1 VRRALIA
8 AVLLLAAR
16 PAHAQQCHAWNGAAW
31 RAPGLQVGVRIDA
44 AGYRNRSYQGDF
56 EGLAPLL
63 GWSHRRVSIQAMLPT
78 YRLVRNGLARVGVGD
93 LALAARVP
101 IPGWSHHDL
110 TSGLGL
116 AATFPTGSADAGLGM
131 GHVMLMP
138 EFWWMLN
145 RGRVVLYGTAG
156 FGRAL
161 GAGAGAH
168 HGGGPAPI
176 VNPMNRSEIEAS
188 LGSQIRVHRLL
199 SLRFGAYGAM
209 PVGNVNTEGVTRV
222 VASQGLMLSVRGFD
236 LSVELQAPLT
246 GSPFLARG
254 VVQAS
259 YRFELRRRRRR

>member
-1 VRRALIA
+1 MRRALIA
-8 AVLLLAAR
+8 AGLSLLATR
-16 PAHAQQCHAWNGAAW
+16 PAQAQQCHAWNGTAW
-31 RAPGLQVGVRIDA
+31 RAPGLLVGVRFDA
-44 AGYRNRSYQGDF
+44 AGYRNRSYTGDF
-56 EGLAPLL
+56 EGLAQVLA
-63 GWSHRRVSIQAMLPT
+63 WSHRRVSIQAMLPA
-78 YRLVRNGLARVGVGD
+78 YRIVRNGLSHVGVGD

-110 TSGLGL
+110 TAGLGVG
-116 AATFPTGSADAGLGM
+116 ATFPTGSADAGLGM

-138 EFWWMLN
+138 EFWWLLN
-145 RGRVVLYGTAG
+145 RGRVQLYGTAG

-161 GAGAGAH
+161 AAGVGSH

-188 LGSQIRVHRLL
+188 LGSQIRLHRLL
-199 SLRFGAYGAM
+199 SLRFSAFGAM
-209 PVGNVNTEGVTRV
+209 PVGNANPEGVTRV

-254 VVQAS
+254 VVQAT
-259 YRFELRRRRRR
+259 YRFELRRRRR